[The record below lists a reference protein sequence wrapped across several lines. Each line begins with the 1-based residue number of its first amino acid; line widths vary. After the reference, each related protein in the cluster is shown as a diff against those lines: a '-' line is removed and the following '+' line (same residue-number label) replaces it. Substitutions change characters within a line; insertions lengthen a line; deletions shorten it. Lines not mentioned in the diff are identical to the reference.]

1 MQKFTTPS
9 NGFDWEVSLT
19 VGSMRTVKDLT
30 GHDLG
35 RPWHGTDPIGTRIV
49 EDPVTLT
56 EVVAAL
62 CHKQRPDVTMEN
74 WIKSVTPDAI
84 PGMRAAF
91 IAEYVDFFRRM
102 SDLKTATMLES
113 LMPAIE
119 RSRDRA
125 TSMLTS
131 IAGGTPTSSPES
143 SA

>member
-1 MQKFTTPS
+1 MHKFTTQS

-19 VGSMRTVKDLT
+19 VGSMRYVKDAT

-35 RPWHGTDPIGTRIV
+35 RPWHGADPIGTRIV

-62 CHKQRPDVTMEN
+62 CHKQRPDVTIQN
-74 WIKSVTPDAI
+74 FIDKVTPSAL

-91 IAEYVDFFRRM
+91 LAEYVDFFRGM

-131 IAGGTPTSSPES
+131 IAGGTPTSSQES

>member
-1 MQKFTTPS
+1 MVHTP
-9 NGFDWEVSLT
+9 
-19 VGSMRTVKDLT
+19 
-30 GHDLG
+30 LG
-35 RPWHGTDPIGTRIV
+35 RVREPTSDGNSSPTCWAIAV
-49 EDPVTLT
+49 EDSVTLT

-125 TSMLTS
+125 ASMLTS
-131 IAGGTPTSSPES
+131 IAGGTPTSSQAS